1 MANLLPILLLGGG
14 AALLMMGKKKT
25 QSSDSDS
32 GTSVIPRPGP
42 GEAGYVPDP
51 TEEQEALD
59 AILGNFQTILR
70 KTEPMALLTRLDFL
84 DGWILASVD
93 PPAKNGPYVGILSS
107 DGGYRTKWGLSV
119 VDVKNK
125 IKAGK

>member
-1 MANLLPILLLGGG
+1 MANVLPILLLGGA
-14 AALLMMGKKKT
+14 AALMMMGKKKT
-25 QSSDSDS
+25 KPEPDN
-32 GTSVIPRPGP
+32 GVTPRPGP
-42 GEAGYVPDP
+42 DDAGYVPDP
-51 TEEQEALD
+51 TEEQAAQD

-70 KTEPMALLTRLDFL
+70 KTEPMALLTRLEFM

>member
-1 MANLLPILLLGGG
+1 MANVLPILLLGGAA
-14 AALLMMGKKKT
+14 AALMMTGKKKT
-25 QSSDSDS
+25 KPEPDN
-32 GTSVIPRPGP
+32 GVTPRPGP

-70 KTEPMALLTRLDFL
+70 KTEPMALLTRLEFM

>member
-1 MANLLPILLLGGG
+1 MANVLPILLLGGAA
-14 AALLMMGKKKT
+14 AALMMTGKKKT
-25 QSSDSDS
+25 KSEPDN
-32 GTSVIPRPGP
+32 GVTPRPGP

-51 TEEQEALD
+51 TEEQAAQD
-59 AILGNFQTILR
+59 AILAKFQGILR

-93 PPAKNGPYVGILSS
+93 PPAKNGPYVGIMSS
-107 DGGYRTKWGLSV
+107 DSGFRTKWGLSV